1 MIPITIT
8 YTPYA
13 EGVKII
19 GVTGRAAE
27 IRIPDHIDGLPVIAI
42 APYAFAVQTEAE
54 VNETETPAQL
64 SFAEG
69 EDMPRKAPLKEV
81 TGEALKRLYLPD
93 TIREMGDYAFGG
105 WYALEDIHL
114 PEHLSVLP
122 DHVFA
127 GCISLKQIALPPQLS
142 VIEGYAFYDCRS
154 LEKLRIPE
162 TVQKI
167 GAYACYNCRK
177 MEEINIPRETTDLGT
192 GLFLNCDKLTSIS
205 FGRCRHIADLVAVLN
220 HELHLTMDFDDGNRA
235 KLLIPDFQYEYIE
248 DTPARQFHQVNYG
261 TGHLFRQCIG
271 NSDIDFRR
279 FDELFYLTKREDGA
293 LMVLLLTMYRLE
305 YPYRLQENRRQ
316 DYLQYLKAHF
326 STAFGY
332 YTQQGSL
339 DKIRLFAQ
347 WGLITAEN
355 IDSLLEM
362 AGEAKK
368 TEITGFLLEYQHAH
382 FAKKKKSF
390 DL

>member
-64 SFAEG
+64 SFVEG

-93 TIREMGDYAFGG
+93 TIREMGVYAFGG
-105 WYALEDIHL
+105 CSALEVIHL
-114 PEHLSVLP
+114 PEHLAVLP
-122 DHVFA
+122 DHLFA
-127 GCISLKQIALPPQLS
+127 GCISLKQIALPPHLS

-167 GAYACYNCRK
+167 GAYACYNCRE

>member
-64 SFAEG
+64 SFVEG

-93 TIREMGDYAFGG
+93 TIREMGAYAFGG
-105 WYALEDIHL
+105 CSALEVIHL
-114 PEHLSVLP
+114 PENLAVLP
-122 DHVFA
+122 DHLFA
-127 GCISLKQIALPPQLS
+127 GCISLKQIALPPHLS

-305 YPYRLQENRRQ
+305 YP
-316 DYLQYLKAHF
+316 
-326 STAFGY
+326 
-332 YTQQGSL
+332 
-339 DKIRLFAQ
+339 
-347 WGLITAEN
+347 
-355 IDSLLEM
+355 
-362 AGEAKK
+362 
-368 TEITGFLLEYQHAH
+368 
-382 FAKKKKSF
+382 
-390 DL
+390 

>member
-64 SFAEG
+64 SFVEG

-93 TIREMGDYAFGG
+93 TIREMGAYAFGG
-105 WYALEDIHL
+105 CSALEVIHL

-127 GCISLKQIALPPQLS
+127 GCISLKQIALPPHLS

-316 DYLQYLKAHF
+316 DYLQYLKEHF
-326 STAFGY
+326 FTAFGY

>member
-93 TIREMGDYAFGG
+93 TIREMGAYAFGG
-105 WYALEDIHL
+105 CSALEVIHL

-127 GCISLKQIALPPQLS
+127 GCISLKQIALPPHLS

-177 MEEINIPRETTDLGT
+177 MEEINIPKETTDLGT

>member
-93 TIREMGDYAFGG
+93 TIREMGAYAFGG
-105 WYALEDIHL
+105 CSALEVIHL

-127 GCISLKQIALPPQLS
+127 GCISLKQIALPPHLS

-177 MEEINIPRETTDLGT
+177 MEEINIPKETTDLGT

-293 LMVLLLTMYRLE
+293 LMVLLLAMYRLE

>member
-27 IRIPDHIDGLPVIAI
+27 IRIPDHIDSLPVIAI
-42 APYAFAVQTEAE
+42 VPYAFAVQTEAE

-64 SFAEG
+64 SFVEG

-93 TIREMGDYAFGG
+93 TIREMGAYAFGG
-105 WYALEDIHL
+105 CSALEVIHL
-114 PEHLSVLP
+114 PEHLAVLP
-122 DHVFA
+122 DHLFA
-127 GCISLKQIALPPQLS
+127 GCISLKQIALPPHLS
-142 VIEGYAFYDCRS
+142 VIEGYTFYDCRS

>member
-27 IRIPDHIDGLPVIAI
+27 IRIPDHIGGLPVIAI

-54 VNETETPAQL
+54 ASETETAAEL
-64 SFAEG
+64 SFVEG

-93 TIREMGDYAFGG
+93 TIREMGAYAFGG
-105 WYALEDIHL
+105 CSALEVIHL
-114 PEHLSVLP
+114 PENLAVLP

-127 GCISLKQIALPPQLS
+127 GCISLKQIALPPHLS

-316 DYLQYLKAHF
+316 DYLQYLKEHF
-326 STAFGY
+326 SVAFGY
-332 YTQQGSL
+332 YLNRGDL
-339 DKIRLFAQ
+339 EKIRLFAQ

>member
-27 IRIPDHIDGLPVIAI
+27 IRIPDHIGGLPVIAI

-54 VNETETPAQL
+54 ASETEMPAQL
-64 SFAEG
+64 SFVEG
-69 EDMPRKAPLKEV
+69 EDIPRKAPLKEV

-93 TIREMGDYAFGG
+93 TIREMGAYAFGG
-105 WYALEDIHL
+105 CAALEVIHL
-114 PEHLSVLP
+114 PEHLAVLP
-122 DHVFA
+122 DHLFA
-127 GCISLKQIALPPQLS
+127 GCISLKQIALPPHLS

-316 DYLQYLKAHF
+316 DYLQYLKDHF

-332 YTQQGSL
+332 YLNRGDL
-339 DKIRLFAQ
+339 EKIRLFAQ

>member
-27 IRIPDHIDGLPVIAI
+27 IRIPDHIDGLPVLAI
-42 APYAFAVQTEAE
+42 APYAFAVQAEAE
-54 VNETETPAQL
+54 VSETETPAQL

-93 TIREMGDYAFGG
+93 TIREMGAYAFGG
-105 WYALEDIHL
+105 CSALEVIHL
-114 PEHLSVLP
+114 PENLAVLP
-122 DHVFA
+122 DHLFA

-316 DYLQYLKAHF
+316 DYLQYLKEHF

-332 YTQQGSL
+332 YLNRGDL
-339 DKIRLFAQ
+339 EKIRLFAQ

>member
-93 TIREMGDYAFGG
+93 TIREMGAYAFGG
-105 WYALEDIHL
+105 CSALEVIHL

-382 FAKKKKSF
+382 FAKKKKLF

>member
-8 YTPYA
+8 YTPCA

-27 IRIPDHIDGLPVIAI
+27 IRIPDQIDGLPVIAI

-54 VNETETPAQL
+54 VNETETPAEL
-64 SFAEG
+64 SFVEG
-69 EDMPRKAPLKEV
+69 EDMPRKTPLKEV

-93 TIREMGDYAFGG
+93 TIREMGAYAFGG
-105 WYALEDIHL
+105 CSALEVIHL

-122 DHVFA
+122 DHLFA

-316 DYLQYLKAHF
+316 DYLQYLKDHF
-326 STAFGY
+326 SVAFGY
-332 YTQQGSL
+332 YLNRGDL
-339 DKIRLFAQ
+339 EKIRLFAQ

>member
-27 IRIPDHIDGLPVIAI
+27 IRIPDQIGGLPVIAI
-42 APYAFAVQTEAE
+42 APYAFAVQAEAE
-54 VNETETPAQL
+54 VSETETPAQL

-93 TIREMGDYAFGG
+93 TIREMGAYAFGG
-105 WYALEDIHL
+105 CSALEVIHL
-114 PEHLSVLP
+114 PENLAVLP
-122 DHVFA
+122 DHLFA

-316 DYLQYLKAHF
+316 DYLQYLKDHF
-326 STAFGY
+326 SVAFGY
-332 YTQQGSL
+332 YLNCGDL
-339 DKIRLFAQ
+339 EKIRLFAQ

>member
-27 IRIPDHIDGLPVIAI
+27 IRIPDNIGGLPVIAI

-54 VNETETPAQL
+54 ARETETPAEL
-64 SFAEG
+64 SFVEG
-69 EDMPRKAPLKEV
+69 EDIPRKAPLKEV

-93 TIREMGDYAFGG
+93 TIREMGAYAFGG
-105 WYALEDIHL
+105 CSALEVIHL

-122 DHVFA
+122 DHLFA
-127 GCISLKQIALPPQLS
+127 GCISLKQIALPPHLS

-316 DYLQYLKAHF
+316 DYLQYLKDHF

-332 YTQQGSL
+332 YLNRGDL
-339 DKIRLFAQ
+339 EKIRLFAQ

>member
-64 SFAEG
+64 SFVEG

-93 TIREMGDYAFGG
+93 TIREMGAYAFGG
-105 WYALEDIHL
+105 CSALEVIHL

>member
-19 GVTGRAAE
+19 GITGRAAE

-64 SFAEG
+64 SFVEG

-93 TIREMGDYAFGG
+93 TIREMGAYAFGG
-105 WYALEDIHL
+105 CSALEVIHL
-114 PEHLSVLP
+114 PENLTVLP
-122 DHVFA
+122 DHLFA

-177 MEEINIPRETTDLGT
+177 MEEINIPKETTDLGT
-192 GLFLNCDKLTSIS
+192 GLFLNCDKLTSIF

-316 DYLQYLKAHF
+316 DYLQYLKEYF

>member
-54 VNETETPAQL
+54 ASETEMPAQL

-69 EDMPRKAPLKEV
+69 EDMPRKTPLKEV

-93 TIREMGDYAFGG
+93 TIREMGAYAFGG
-105 WYALEDIHL
+105 CSALEVIHL
-114 PEHLSVLP
+114 PENLAVLP

-127 GCISLKQIALPPQLS
+127 GCVSLKQIALPPQLS

-316 DYLQYLKAHF
+316 DYLQYLKDHF

-332 YTQQGSL
+332 YLNRGDL
-339 DKIRLFAQ
+339 EKIRLFAQ

>member
-27 IRIPDHIDGLPVIAI
+27 IRIPDHIDGLPVLAI

-54 VNETETPAQL
+54 ANETETPAQL

-93 TIREMGDYAFGG
+93 TVREMGAYAFGG
-105 WYALEDIHL
+105 CSALEVIHL
-114 PEHLSVLP
+114 PENLAVLP
-122 DHVFA
+122 DHLFA
-127 GCISLKQIALPPQLS
+127 GCVSLKQIALPPQLS

-316 DYLQYLKAHF
+316 DYLQYLKDHF
-326 STAFGY
+326 SAAFGY
-332 YTQQGSL
+332 YLNRGDL
-339 DKIRLFAQ
+339 EKIRLFAQ

>member
-27 IRIPDHIDGLPVIAI
+27 IRIPDHIGGLPVIAI

-64 SFAEG
+64 SFVEG
-69 EDMPRKAPLKEV
+69 ADMPRTAPLKEV

-93 TIREMGDYAFGG
+93 TIREMGAYAFGG
-105 WYALEDIHL
+105 CSALEVIHL
-114 PEHLSVLP
+114 PEHLAVLP
-122 DHVFA
+122 DHLFA

-316 DYLQYLKAHF
+316 DYLQYLKEHF

-332 YTQQGSL
+332 YLNRGDL
-339 DKIRLFAQ
+339 EKIRLFAQ

>member
-93 TIREMGDYAFGG
+93 TIREMGAYAFGG
-105 WYALEDIHL
+105 CSALEVIHL

>member
-1 MIPITIT
+1 MIPITIK

-64 SFAEG
+64 SFAAG

-93 TIREMGDYAFGG
+93 TIREMGAYAFGG
-105 WYALEDIHL
+105 CSALEVIHL

>member
-19 GVTGRAAE
+19 GVTGRTAE
-27 IRIPDHIDGLPVIAI
+27 IRIPDHIGGLPVIAI
-42 APYAFAVQTEAE
+42 APYAFAVQAEAE
-54 VNETETPAQL
+54 VSETETPAQL

-93 TIREMGDYAFGG
+93 TIREMGAYAFGG
-105 WYALEDIHL
+105 CSALEVIHL

-316 DYLQYLKAHF
+316 DYLQYLKEHF

-332 YTQQGSL
+332 YLNRGDL
-339 DKIRLFAQ
+339 EKIRLFAQ

>member
-27 IRIPDHIDGLPVIAI
+27 IRISDHIDGLPVIAI

-64 SFAEG
+64 SFVEG

-93 TIREMGDYAFGG
+93 TIREMGAYAFGG
-105 WYALEDIHL
+105 CSALEVIHL
-114 PEHLSVLP
+114 PEHLAVLP
-122 DHVFA
+122 DHLFA
-127 GCISLKQIALPPQLS
+127 GCISLKQIALPPHLS

>member
-27 IRIPDHIDGLPVIAI
+27 IRIPDHIDSLPVIAI

-64 SFAEG
+64 SFVEG

-93 TIREMGDYAFGG
+93 TIREMGAYAFGG
-105 WYALEDIHL
+105 CSALEVIHL
-114 PEHLSVLP
+114 PEHLAVLP
-122 DHVFA
+122 DHLFA
-127 GCISLKQIALPPQLS
+127 GCISLKQIALPPHLS
-142 VIEGYAFYDCRS
+142 VIEGYTFYDCRS

-205 FGRCRHIADLVAVLN
+205 FDRCRHIADLVAVLN

>member
-93 TIREMGDYAFGG
+93 TIREMGAYAFGG
-105 WYALEDIHL
+105 CSALEVIHL

-127 GCISLKQIALPPQLS
+127 GCISLKQIALPPHLS

-177 MEEINIPRETTDLGT
+177 MEEINIPRETADLGT

>member
-64 SFAEG
+64 SFAAG

-93 TIREMGDYAFGG
+93 TIREMGAYAFGG
-105 WYALEDIHL
+105 CSALEVIHL

-167 GAYACYNCRK
+167 GAYACYNCRE

-316 DYLQYLKAHF
+316 DYLQYLKEHF
-326 STAFGY
+326 FTAFGY

>member
-27 IRIPDHIDGLPVIAI
+27 IRISDHIDGLPVIAI

-64 SFAEG
+64 SFVEG

-93 TIREMGDYAFGG
+93 TIREMGAYAFGG
-105 WYALEDIHL
+105 CSALEVIHL
-114 PEHLSVLP
+114 PEHLAVLP

>member
-54 VNETETPAQL
+54 ANETETPAQL
-64 SFAEG
+64 SFAAG

-93 TIREMGDYAFGG
+93 TIREMGAYAFGG
-105 WYALEDIHL
+105 CSALEVIHL

>member
-64 SFAEG
+64 SFVEG

-93 TIREMGDYAFGG
+93 TIREMGAYAFGG
-105 WYALEDIHL
+105 CSALEVIHL
-114 PEHLSVLP
+114 PEHLAVLP
-122 DHVFA
+122 DHLFA
-127 GCISLKQIALPPQLS
+127 GCISLKQIALPPHLS

-316 DYLQYLKAHF
+316 DYLQYLKEHF
-326 STAFGY
+326 FTAFGY

>member
-54 VNETETPAQL
+54 VDETETPAQL
-64 SFAEG
+64 SFVEG

-93 TIREMGDYAFGG
+93 TIREMGAYAFGG
-105 WYALEDIHL
+105 CSALEVIHL
-114 PEHLSVLP
+114 PEHLAVLP
-122 DHVFA
+122 DHLFA
-127 GCISLKQIALPPQLS
+127 GCISLKQIALPPHLS

>member
-93 TIREMGDYAFGG
+93 TIREMGAYAFGG
-105 WYALEDIHL
+105 CSALEVIHL
-114 PEHLSVLP
+114 PEHLAVLP

-127 GCISLKQIALPPQLS
+127 GCISLKQIALPPHLS

-177 MEEINIPRETTDLGT
+177 MEEINIPRETADLGT

>member
-64 SFAEG
+64 SFAAG

-81 TGEALKRLYLPD
+81 TVEALKRLYLPD
-93 TIREMGDYAFGG
+93 TIREMGAYAFGG
-105 WYALEDIHL
+105 CSALEVIHL

>member
-93 TIREMGDYAFGG
+93 TIREMGAYAFGG
-105 WYALEDIHL
+105 CSALEVIHL

-271 NSDIDFRR
+271 TSDIDFRR

>member
-93 TIREMGDYAFGG
+93 TIREMGAYAFGG
-105 WYALEDIHL
+105 CSALEVIHL

-316 DYLQYLKAHF
+316 DYLQYLKEHF
-326 STAFGY
+326 FTAFGY

>member
-8 YTPYA
+8 YTPCA

-27 IRIPDHIDGLPVIAI
+27 IRIPDHIDGLPVLAI

-54 VNETETPAQL
+54 ANETETPAQL

-93 TIREMGDYAFGG
+93 TIREMGAYAFGG
-105 WYALEDIHL
+105 CSALEVIHL

-316 DYLQYLKAHF
+316 DYLQYLKEHF

-332 YTQQGSL
+332 YLNRGDL
-339 DKIRLFAQ
+339 EKIRLFAQ

>member
-64 SFAEG
+64 SFAAG

-93 TIREMGDYAFGG
+93 TIREMGAYAFGG
-105 WYALEDIHL
+105 CSALEVIHL

>member
-27 IRIPDHIDGLPVIAI
+27 IRIPDHIGGLPVIAI
-42 APYAFAVQTEAE
+42 APYAFAVQAEAE
-54 VNETETPAQL
+54 ASETETPAQL

-93 TIREMGDYAFGG
+93 TIREMGAYAFGG
-105 WYALEDIHL
+105 CSALEVIHL
-114 PEHLSVLP
+114 PENLAVLP
-122 DHVFA
+122 DHLFA
-127 GCISLKQIALPPQLS
+127 GCISLKQIALPPHLS

-192 GLFLNCDKLTSIS
+192 GLFLNCDKLTAIS

-316 DYLQYLKAHF
+316 DYLQYLKEHF

-332 YTQQGSL
+332 YLNRGDL
-339 DKIRLFAQ
+339 EKIRLFAQ

>member
-64 SFAEG
+64 SFVEG
-69 EDMPRKAPLKEV
+69 EDMPRKASLKEV

-93 TIREMGDYAFGG
+93 TIREMGAYAFGG
-105 WYALEDIHL
+105 CSALEVIHL
-114 PEHLSVLP
+114 PEHLAVLP
-122 DHVFA
+122 DHLFA
-127 GCISLKQIALPPQLS
+127 GCISLKQIALPPHLS

-316 DYLQYLKAHF
+316 DYLQDLKEHF

>member
-27 IRIPDHIDGLPVIAI
+27 IRIPDHIGGLPVIAI

-54 VNETETPAQL
+54 ASETETPAQL
-64 SFAEG
+64 SFVEG
-69 EDMPRKAPLKEV
+69 EDMLRKAPLKEV

-93 TIREMGDYAFGG
+93 TIREMGAYAFGG
-105 WYALEDIHL
+105 CSALEVIHL
-114 PEHLSVLP
+114 PEHLAVLP

-127 GCISLKQIALPPQLS
+127 GCISLKQIALPPHLS

-316 DYLQYLKAHF
+316 DYLQYLKEHF
-326 STAFGY
+326 PTAFGY

-347 WGLITAEN
+347 WGLITADN

>member
-42 APYAFAVQTEAE
+42 APYSFAVQTEAE

-93 TIREMGDYAFGG
+93 TIREMGAYAFGG
-105 WYALEDIHL
+105 CSALEVIHL

-127 GCISLKQIALPPQLS
+127 GCISLKQIALPPHLS

-167 GAYACYNCRK
+167 GAYACYNCRE

>member
-64 SFAEG
+64 SFVEG

-93 TIREMGDYAFGG
+93 TIREMGAYAFGG
-105 WYALEDIHL
+105 CSALEVIHL
-114 PEHLSVLP
+114 PEHLAVLP
-122 DHVFA
+122 DHLFA
-127 GCISLKQIALPPQLS
+127 GCISLKQIALPPHLS

-167 GAYACYNCRK
+167 GAYACYNCRE

-293 LMVLLLTMYRLE
+293 LMVLLLIMYRLE

-316 DYLQYLKAHF
+316 DYLQYLKEHF
-326 STAFGY
+326 FTAFGY